1 MRLHPIEF
9 TAHEKTPFENDRL
22 NRRPHV
28 EALCRMLRGVDGHAV
43 VSLDAPWGAGKT
55 AFVRMCSAHLRSQG
69 VRVVEFNAWQKGHT
83 GNPLLDLVAA
93 VSAQIGKSKV
103 TELRKIAAKV
113 AWHLVSVGSRSII
126 DRDAFQGDEPKI
138 LADWTHAEQESTIFA
153 ERLEAIASADEG
165 PLVVFVDE
173 LDRCRPPYALSL
185 LETVRHLFAAD
196 GVMVV
201 LAINRTELRH
211 SVESVYGNDFDAD
224 WYLRRFSDLHISLPP
239 PDEQNLSAFLDGLLE
254 ATGLSAKFTT
264 SSNSYSASML
274 KMLAESPGR
283 SLRDLEQ
290 AVHLAVVALASFV
303 PTDQTRTNHSVVWEH
318 AVVALIVFR
327 ALDEAAYQRLAY
339 DDGDGF
345 AAAAALNKALESSP
359 DPEEGIDRS
368 DWAREEIEAF
378 LIAGS
383 SDNLFNQENH
393 KTRFVERYTS
403 ANQWEKERALR
414 VFEVCVQNRQL
425 TGRGPRVK
433 PIAEFIDLV
442 SYEPVEAIE
451 EAD

>member
-1 MRLHPIEF
+1 MVNP
-9 TAHEKTPFENDRL
+9 
-22 NRRPHV
+22 
-28 EALCRMLRGVDGHAV
+28 RG
-43 VSLDAPWGAGKT
+43 L
-55 AFVRMCSAHLRSQG
+55 
-69 VRVVEFNAWQKGHT
+69 
-83 GNPLLDLVAA
+83 
-93 VSAQIGKSKV
+93 
-103 TELRKIAAKV
+103 
-113 AWHLVSVGSRSII
+113 LVSVGSRGII
-126 DRDAFQGDEPKI
+126 DRDAFEGDEPQI
-138 LADWTHAEQESTIFA
+138 LADWAQAEQESTLFA
-153 ERLEAIASADEG
+153 ERLEAVASADKG

-201 LAINRTELRH
+201 LAINRAELRH

-224 WYLRRFSDLHISLPP
+224 WYLRRFADLHISLPP
-239 PDEQNLSAFLDGLLE
+239 PDEQNLTTFLDELLE
-254 ATGLSAKFTT
+254 TTGLSARFTT
-264 SSNSYSASML
+264 SSNSHSAWML
-274 KMLAESPGR
+274 KLLAESPGR

-290 AVHLAVVALASFV
+290 AVHLAVVALASLV
-303 PTDQTRTNHSVVWEH
+303 PSDQTRTNRSVVWEH

-345 AAAAALNKALESSP
+345 AAAAALNEALGPSP
-359 DPEEGIDRS
+359 DTEESYDS
-368 DWAREEIEAF
+368 SHWAREEIEAF

-383 SDNLFNQENH
+383 IDTLFYQENYEAY
-393 KTRFVERYTS
+393 FVERYTS
-403 ANQWEKERALR
+403 ANQREKGRARSVLG
-414 VFEVCVQNRQL
+414 VCLQNRHGA
-425 TGRGPRVK
+425 GREPRVK

>member
-1 MRLHPIEF
+1 MRLHPVEF
-9 TAHEKTPFENDRL
+9 TAHEKAPFENDRL

-28 EALCRMLRGVDGHAV
+28 EALCRVLRGVDGHAV

-83 GNPLLDLVAA
+83 GNPLVDLVAA
-93 VSAQIGKSKV
+93 VSDQIGKSKV
-103 TELRKIAAKV
+103 AELRKTAANV
-113 AWHLVSVGSRSII
+113 AWHLVSVGSRGII
-126 DRDAFQGDEPKI
+126 DRDAFEGDEPQI
-138 LADWTHAEQESTIFA
+138 LADWEQAEQESTLFA
-153 ERLEAIASADEG
+153 ERLEAVASADKG

-201 LAINRTELRH
+201 LAINRAELRH

-224 WYLRRFSDLHISLPP
+224 WYLRRFADLHISLPP
-239 PDEQNLSAFLDGLLE
+239 PDEQNLTTFLDELLE
-254 ATGLSAKFTT
+254 TTGLSARFTT
-264 SSNSYSASML
+264 SSNSHSAWML
-274 KMLAESPGR
+274 KLLAESPGR

-290 AVHLAVVALASFV
+290 AVHLAVVALASLV
-303 PTDQTRTNHSVVWEH
+303 PSDQTRTNRSVVWEH

-345 AAAAALNKALESSP
+345 AAAAALNEALGPSP
-359 DPEEGIDRS
+359 DTEESYDS
-368 DWAREEIEAF
+368 SHWAREEIEAF

-383 SDNLFNQENH
+383 IDTLFYQENYEAY
-393 KTRFVERYTS
+393 FVERYTS
-403 ANQWEKERALR
+403 ANQREKGRARSVLG
-414 VFEVCVQNRQL
+414 VCLQNRHGA
-425 TGRGPRVK
+425 GREPRVK